1 MEKEVLRLRERE
13 QVLLGETETLN
24 DQVERLKN
32 ALLSNNVS
40 LPAELQSI
48 SPQDDVT
55 MNTGQDRSPVFTT
68 QSPVTIDL
76 TELSRVEAAKWCGM
90 VARDEVPPPFVEP
103 ASNDFQALRSTSHA
117 SGPFTGASGE
127 SRLISTTLNPQS
139 AVDFVLE

>member
-1 MEKEVLRLRERE
+1 LEKEVLRLRERE
-13 QVLLGETETLN
+13 QVLVGETETLN
-24 DQVERLKN
+24 VQVQRLKN

-40 LPAELQSI
+40 LPEGLHSI

-55 MNTGQDRSPVFTT
+55 MNTSQDKTPVFTT

-76 TELSRVEAAKWCGM
+76 TELSRVEAEKWCGI

-103 ASNDFQALRSTSHA
+103 ASNAFSLRTTPRA
-117 SGPFTGASGE
+117 TEPFNGVSGE
-127 SRLISTTLNPQS
+127 GRLVSIALNPQS